1 MVNIF
6 ESNIVDYVCGCGH
19 LNPITKLF
27 FCRHCLK
34 PRCGFCV
41 CHEVRE
47 CDFFLPSLSSQT
59 PFFEKI
65 IFVFHTNQ
73 VDSHFCYNCLENIP
87 SGEAKLKKYR
97 CNKCFE
103 CPSCQHTL
111 SSRATSVQVA
121 RAEGDAKADTSGASP
136 AAEGEKSAAK
146 TTTRKMYYLSCL
158 ACRWTSRDAGLPD
171 QANGKMARNARHSC
185 DFVCAMDSS
194 SFCIN
199 KFSASR
205 RQM

>member
-1 MVNIF
+1 MTKILELSPVN
-6 ESNIVDYVCGCGH
+6 YVCACGH

-34 PRCGFCV
+34 QRCGFCV
-41 CHEVRE
+41 CHEV
-47 CDFFLPSLSSQT
+47 SLWT
-59 PFFEKI
+59 KLGTIRWLTIVYLLPFFC
-65 IFVFHTNQ
+65 Q

-111 SSRATSVQVA
+111 SSRATTVQVP
-121 RAEGDAKADTSGASP
+121 RTEGDAKDAKDVKVDTSSP
-136 AAEGEKSAAK
+136 ASTNQPAEAEKAPK
-146 TTTRKMYYLSCL
+146 PLTRKMYYLSCL

-171 QANGKMARNARHSC
+171 QTNGK
-185 DFVCAMDSS
+185 
-194 SFCIN
+194 
-199 KFSASR
+199 
-205 RQM
+205 